1 LGDGIVHIEIFE
13 GGEPPDPPCC
23 AARISRNCW
32 TTILSARTVG
42 QDAVEIS
49 TECFAVYSGPNPFV
63 VASFGN
69 RRPAEE
75 RQERKRGENLHWM
88 TDHYHAE

>member
-1 LGDGIVHIEIFE
+1 
-13 GGEPPDPPCC
+13 
-23 AARISRNCW
+23 
-32 TTILSARTVG
+32 
-42 QDAVEIS
+42 VEIS